1 MRITN
6 NKKIF
11 IYTSH
16 LKKMCYN
23 YTVYLGSVS
32 QKPTKY
38 KGE

>member
-1 MRITN
+1 MNITN
-6 NKKIF
+6 IKNFF
-11 IYTSH
+11 IYTS
-16 LKKMCYN
+16 LFRKMCYN